1 MSESET
7 EHDVENEDL
16 LEGQNVFK
24 GPRKIR
30 KNLISKYIDDDDKE

>member
-1 MSESET
+1 MSQSGT
-7 EHDVENEDL
+7 DHDVENEEL

-30 KNLISKYIDDDDKE
+30 KNLISEYIGDDSEE